1 MVVRAKLLAL
11 TAAAALLPTHTFAEV
26 MHEPLWVENLS
37 PLAQLIAI
45 PSQRSADVRAGLSLT
60 WHSDVATHFVSQAS
74 SDERV
79 FFDGETQKHSLAL
92 RWGLSSNWD
101 ISATLPVV
109 KHSGGF
115 VDSYVN
121 RWHDFFGMSDGGR
134 SGLPDDL
141 IRYQF
146 DGLNQQA
153 VLDRSV
159 SGQGDV
165 VLEISHVSER
175 QRDLQIAY
183 AVGYKASSGS
193 DSDWTGSGAA
203 DSYGVA
209 RFSGAHQGN
218 LPLYWHGQVGVSR
231 AGSSPLLGAQQ
242 REWIWFTG
250 LSAEWRLGDDW
261 ALIAQFDGH
270 GAPSDSTL
278 DALGDPAGMLSFGV
292 RRQLDRQWAVDLSFA
307 EDIIVESAPDII
319 FQASIHYRP

>member
-74 SDERV
+74 LDERV

-121 RWHDFFGMSDGGR
+121 RWHDFFGMSDGYRG
-134 SGLPDDL
+134 SCSISCKATDEG
-141 IRYQF
+141 
-146 DGLNQQA
+146 
-153 VLDRSV
+153 
-159 SGQGDV
+159 
-165 VLEISHVSER
+165 VLESRGDIPASVIPNSSVMRICSRSKVLIS
-175 QRDLQIAY
+175 
-183 AVGYKASSGS
+183 
-193 DSDWTGSGAA
+193 
-203 DSYGVA
+203 
-209 RFSGAHQGN
+209 
-218 LPLYWHGQVGVSR
+218 
-231 AGSSPLLGAQQ
+231 
-242 REWIWFTG
+242 
-250 LSAEWRLGDDW
+250 
-261 ALIAQFDGH
+261 
-270 GAPSDSTL
+270 
-278 DALGDPAGMLSFGV
+278 
-292 RRQLDRQWAVDLSFA
+292 
-307 EDIIVESAPDII
+307 
-319 FQASIHYRP
+319 